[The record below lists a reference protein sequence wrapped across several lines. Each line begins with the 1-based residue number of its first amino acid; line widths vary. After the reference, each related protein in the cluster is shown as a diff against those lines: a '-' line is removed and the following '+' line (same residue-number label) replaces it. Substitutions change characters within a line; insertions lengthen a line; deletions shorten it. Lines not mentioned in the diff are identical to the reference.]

1 AGALGGRD
9 VTADLS
15 HQGVEGERL
24 ECDRLTA
31 CVRTGDEQEGP
42 LAVDLDV
49 HRNDIACVFADLPAL
64 GQEQGMAGPAK
75 GHPPPDVDH
84 RRAGVHPLGEMGTGE
99 ERVQTGDETDQPIEV
114 VETSPDGIAQLA
126 QDARGL
132 LLLLAGELDEI
143 IVGVDRALRLDE
155 ECLAALGSIVHDPA
169 QALPGFGPNR
179 YDVPAVTNGDESIGK
194 DPVVVARLEQALEV
208 GHDAAD
214 IRAVDRGWADFGQS
228 RAGLTGRFE
237 RFPDGC
243 EHGDGFGAESPF
255 PTNSGPRLLRQQSAD
270 GIPFDASLPDSA
282 CLHLSP
288 HSLPSITGSAGA
300 RVRSAA
306 AANRTSAR
314 AALPSCALP
323 APSASS
329 VHSASRSAGAS

>member
-1 AGALGGRD
+1 HLLHEGRKGREVLGHALVVADDGVQALEYRKARALGGRD

-49 HRNDIACVFADLPAL
+49 HRND
-64 GQEQGMAGPAK
+64 
-75 GHPPPDVDH
+75 
-84 RRAGVHPLGEMGTGE
+84 
-99 ERVQTGDETDQPIEV
+99 
-114 VETSPDGIAQLA
+114 
-126 QDARGL
+126 
-132 LLLLAGELDEI
+132 
-143 IVGVDRALRLDE
+143 
-155 ECLAALGSIVHDPA
+155 
-169 QALPGFGPNR
+169 
-179 YDVPAVTNGDESIGK
+179 VPAVTNGDESIGK

-208 GHDAAD
+208 GHDASAPFAQVTAQVAEAGARVVLDGALVIESGTEAVAEIVHAGKRLSQAADGGRDGPGRSGVGRETRGRLEEGDQEDEVAPIENAAGNPSPIEDGAD

-314 AALPSCALP
+314 AALPS
-323 APSASS
+323 
-329 VHSASRSAGAS
+329 